1 RVTQVDSV
9 ITLYSH
15 GALEWSAP
23 EQDESSPTSQTHPPS
38 STEIT
43 VVAQMADSS
52 SSKTP
57 QPKIAEAIVEA
68 AKKAFDPSLDSSSRE
83 ARLTEY
89 NDLIA
94 RTETWV
100 LLPTLNALIKPN
112 VLPPWLREP
121 LMQTLT
127 SLPLKPDGVRATLEF
142 VFSVHP
148 SNKAAPPDT
157 RRPQKCGA
165 SITHEAVAVATK
177 LLSSVPSSMTPQAWF
192 EGISGQLF
200 SLFDGEAGP
209 DLAKTAAQIVGFGIL
224 GKKQLGAPG
233 APGWNAFVQPLLE
246 SVNPSLRSELTRNI
260 GTATGAADPE
270 VVDLSRDRILVL
282 AGSLEKALSRLKVL
296 ILSNPSPGL
305 CRRVLKPIIVQLWAI
320 SSWINPPQTTE
331 KRFCST
337 ARSLV
342 QTYLRLFGNIDSIS
356 PLLQYIL
363 CKGSVNI
370 SKPMWRYRLDAEGR
384 MGVTAGR
391 GEEPQLET
399 ELNWG
404 EIEHKSA
411 TLVDIITTSCSNE
424 EVSAVFLH
432 LLRRWIETAEK
443 QGDKKVHIIFQD
455 GDAKSSVQDLVQVTL
470 LQKLME
476 KSPEKLVSHFDQ
488 LVDVIFQVLIADGR
502 SPLGDDLIAVVL
514 SLLNLVITAA
524 SFQKSDIK
532 PHELQSIEEALD
544 RVGSSDRPDV
554 STTARNL
561 AMLLKYRDEV
571 ELPDE
576 CKSAPRARQI
586 EDRKTYNLAMGYITG
601 GRDNPPPVV
610 SEGLDLLSNLIM
622 AESPVLD
629 ITAVTVLMSNL
640 LKDNEDYINLRVIKV
655 FTQLANKHPRSTM
668 QELVDN
674 YLDAQ
679 EKMSTDI
686 RLRFGEALHQVIERL
701 GETFCGDVAQQVC
714 ETLLSIAGRRGYRP
728 KTMAKQAR
736 EERLRTMK
744 REKGDDA
751 TDEDEELPDDEAIT
765 EEEKASNDI
774 LAQIIQ
780 GWESKRGSEDVRMRT
795 SSLSIFGAALETNIG
810 GIGPTLVSNG
820 VDLCANVLTLERELE
835 HGILRR
841 AAVLVILGL
850 VKALDSAKESNRCL
864 GFGLTA
870 ESQADIKKTLDY
882 VAQTDN
888 DGLVQQHARDV
899 MESLEDWSMGSLLP
913 RQGEATAPG
922 MTRLAGLHVNPD
934 GAPVDASGR
943 ARPRIEEVE

>member
-1 RVTQVDSV
+1 
-9 ITLYSH
+9 
-15 GALEWSAP
+15 
-23 EQDESSPTSQTHPPS
+23 
-38 STEIT
+38 
-43 VVAQMADSS
+43 MADSM
-52 SSKTP
+52 SSKTS
-57 QPKIAEAIVEA
+57 QPKIIEAIVEA
-68 AKKAFDPSLDSSSRE
+68 AKKAFDPSPDSSGRE
-83 ARLTEY
+83 ARLTKY

-100 LLPTLNALIKPN
+100 LLPTLNALVKPN
-112 VLPPWLREP
+112 ILPEWLREP

-148 SNKAAPPDT
+148 SNNAAPADV
-157 RRPQKCGA
+157 RQPQKGGA
-165 SITHEAVAVATK
+165 GITHEAVAVATK
-177 LLSSVPSSMTPQAWF
+177 LLSSVPSSMTPEAWF

-224 GKKQLGAPG
+224 GKKRLGAPG
-233 APGWNAFVQPLLE
+233 APGWNVFVQPLLE

-260 GTATGAADPE
+260 GTATGAADAE
-270 VVDLSRDRILVL
+270 VVDLGQDRILVP
-282 AGSLEKALSRLKVL
+282 ARSLEKALCRLKFL

-305 CRRVLKPIIVQLWAI
+305 CKRVLKPIILQLWAI
-320 SSWINPPQTTE
+320 SSWINTQTAE
-331 KRFCST
+331 QRECST

-342 QTYLRLFGNIDSIS
+342 QTYLRLFGNIDSLS
-356 PLLQYIL
+356 PLVENIL
-363 CKGSVNI
+363 CKGSVDT
-370 SKPMWRYRLDAEGR
+370 SKPMWRYRLDTEGR
-384 MGVTAGR
+384 MDVAAWR

-399 ELNWG
+399 ELSWG

-411 TLVDIITTSCSNE
+411 TLVDIITTSCSME

-443 QGDKKVHIIFQD
+443 QCDKKVHIIPQD
-455 GDAKSSVQDLVQVTL
+455 RDAESPVQDLVEVTL
-470 LQKLME
+470 LQKLIE

-488 LVDVIFQVLIADGR
+488 LLVVICQVLVADGR
-502 SPLGDDLIAVVL
+502 STLGDDLIGVVL

-544 RVGSSDRPDV
+544 RIGSSDRPDV

-576 CKSAPRARQI
+576 SKSAPSARQV
-586 EDRKTYNLAMGYITG
+586 EDQKTYNLAINYITG
-601 GRDNPPPVV
+601 GSDNPPPVV
-610 SEGLDLLSNLIM
+610 SEGLNLLSNLIV

-629 ITAVTVLMSNL
+629 ITAVAVLMSNL
-640 LKDNEDYINLRVIKV
+640 LKESEDYINLRVIKV
-655 FTQLANKHPRSTM
+655 FTQLANKHPKSTV

-674 YLDAQ
+674 YLDPQ
-679 EKMSTDI
+679 EKMSTDA

-701 GETFCGDVAQQVC
+701 GETFSGDVAQQVC

-736 EERLRTMK
+736 EARLRNMK
-744 REKGDDA
+744 KKGEDD
-751 TDEDEELPDDEAIT
+751 TDEDEGLPAEEAIT
-765 EEEKASNDI
+765 EEEKANSNM
-774 LAQIIQ
+774 LAQIVR
-780 GWESKRGSEDVRMRT
+780 GWESKRGSEDVRIRT
-795 SSLSIFGAALETNIG
+795 SSLSILGAALESNIG
-810 GIGPTLVSNG
+810 GIGPTIVSNG
-820 VDLCANVLTLERELE
+820 VDLCANVLAMERELE
-835 HGILRR
+835 YGILRR
-841 AAVLVILGL
+841 AAVLVILGF
-850 VKALDSAKESNRCL
+850 VKALDSAKESNRPL

-870 ESQADIKKTLDY
+870 ESRTDIKRTLDY
-882 VAQTDN
+882 VAETDN

-899 MESLEDWSMGSLLP
+899 VESLENWSMGSLLP
-913 RQGEATAPG
+913 GQGEATAPG
-922 MTRLAGLHVNPD
+922 LTRLAGLHVNPD
-934 GAPVDASGR
+934 GALVDASGR
-943 ARPRIEEVE
+943 PRPRIEEVE